1 MFDLLLSTLEVKV
14 FHWKEFFKTNINI
27 VINFFVIIAIP
38 FIKHHMDRVHNSICD
53 FITQLHNHLD
63 VHSIWKKNIL
73 MKTSP
78 IPIKCLHGI
87 LRVAITSHATLSKN
101 NLSIIAGNGISATS
115 TTQSSS
121 PQHPMQKNGNQ
132 RHVPSLHN
140 PHSPL
145 RLDLLK
151 DKSLPWLSFFLLQAP
166 SPKLIHNAFQSVGLS
181 VFAAGA

>member
-1 MFDLLLSTLEVKV
+1 
-14 FHWKEFFKTNINI
+14 
-27 VINFFVIIAIP
+27 
-38 FIKHHMDRVHNSICD
+38 
-53 FITQLHNHLD
+53 
-63 VHSIWKKNIL
+63 
-73 MKTSP
+73 
-78 IPIKCLHGI
+78 
-87 LRVAITSHATLSKN
+87 LSKN
-101 NLSIIAGNGISATS
+101 NLSITVGTGISATS

-121 PQHPMQKNGNQ
+121 PQHPMQKIGNR

-181 VFAAGA
+181 VFAAGAYVITFVGFWQRCVMFKLRTPRQGCPDVSCAVWTAIMCLPNLHFMLRWVVLTHNVTPKLCTEYLVRLILTNLDWVSTVCWHTMLPLSCVWNILLGSL